1 MRVTGANLTRG
12 TDNRCRFTPHLSGFV
27 MEETREAAL
36 KATREVAATLMPGY
50 GAAAW
55 LRCVTPALPPHV
67 GHVSLEVSLNGQQF
81 SAEGKLFGVSSFES
95 TPAWYVP
102 RSYELG

>member
-1 MRVTGANLTRG
+1 
-12 TDNRCRFTPHLSGFV
+12 
-27 MEETREAAL
+27 MEETREAAR
-36 KATREVAATLMPGY
+36 KATREVPATLMPGY
-50 GAAAW
+50 GAAVW
-55 LRCVTPALPPHV
+55 LRCVTPPLPPHV